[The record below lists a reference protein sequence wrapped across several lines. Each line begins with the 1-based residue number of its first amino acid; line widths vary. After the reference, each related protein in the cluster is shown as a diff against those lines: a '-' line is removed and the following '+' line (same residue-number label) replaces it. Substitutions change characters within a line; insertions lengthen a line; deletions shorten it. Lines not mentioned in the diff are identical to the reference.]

1 MDVTEGF
8 QPGDILIASD
18 SHPVGIIEHV
28 LHPTSGILL
37 VIERAWAQRQ
47 YVVASATMVYSSEQ
61 PFGTTS
67 WHTLSVPLAT
77 VISRG
82 VYRRVM
88 GRLVPDPHRGDIPRP
103 HSPANDTAAASAIL
117 PLLASQPL
125 TAAQPVTCTVRHG
138 VACLG
143 GRISTDAGSLE
154 ASHLARSVTDVW
166 HVLVNVVSDEAL
178 VSHLRRAIRTDTES
192 VPHVLTVSVR
202 DGQGLIEVNS
212 GTPSDAISRLAN
224 WTSDIEGLDSIEVRV
239 ASIDPEVIAS
249 TNYYQRNSG

>member
-1 MDVTEGF
+1 MDVTEKF
-8 QPGDILIASD
+8 QPGDILIASN

-47 YVVASATMVYSSEQ
+47 YVVATAAMVSSTEQ
-61 PFGTTS
+61 PFGRTS
-67 WHTLSVPLAT
+67 WHTLSVPLTT

-88 GRLVPDPHRGDIPRP
+88 GRLVPDPHRVELPRP
-103 HSPANDTAAASAIL
+103 HSPAHDKAAASAIL

-125 TAAQPVTCTVRHG
+125 TGAQPVTCTVRHG

-154 ASHLARSVTDVW
+154 AAHVARSVTDVW
-166 HVLVNVVSDEAL
+166 HVLVTVVSDEAL
-178 VSHLRRAIRTDTES
+178 VSHLRRAIRADTES

-202 DGQGLIEVNS
+202 NGHGLIEVKS
-212 GTPSDAISRLAN
+212 GTPSDAISRLAD
-224 WTSDIEGLDSIEVRV
+224 WTDEIEGLESIEVHI
-239 ASIDPEVIAS
+239 ASNDPEVIVP
-249 TNYYQRNSG
+249 TT